1 MQFTGGMPTLRQA
14 ELERDAAPERLGSA
28 LRAIEASRA
37 SASAYD
43 IRLDRR
49 TARVAVI
56 RALWVSSEGANMWG
70 NETERRAFGEI
81 WPLWHGGSEVRDRRR
96 AVQRLRPLADQ
107 GHAPAQ
113 FALGW
118 ACFDGDGVRRDH
130 ATSFEYC
137 LAAAEQGYPAAEGM
151 VGSYY
156 AMARPKHGACPLEAA
171 QAVRWNRRAAGHG
184 NSGAQYST
192 TWPRLIGPAAGS
204 TATRWGP
211 MSGQALRASARPS

>member
-1 MQFTGGMPTLRQA
+1 
-14 ELERDAAPERLGSA
+14 
-28 LRAIEASRA
+28 
-37 SASAYD
+37 
-43 IRLDRR
+43 
-49 TARVAVI
+49 
-56 RALWVSSEGANMWG
+56 MWG

-81 WPLWHGGSEVRDRRR
+81 WPLWHGGTEVRDRRR

-130 ATSFEYC
+130 AKSFQYC

-156 AMARPKHGACPLEAA
+156 AMARPKHGACPSKRRKPSVGTGAPPGTATAGPSTVQPGLGLSGRLRGRQRRGGGLCLDKHCGPVLGHHEAHGGG
-171 QAVRWNRRAAGHG
+171 AAGPG
-184 NSGAQYST
+184 GRGAHS
-192 TWPRLIGPAAGS
+192 
-204 TATRWGP
+204 
-211 MSGQALRASARPS
+211 

>member
-1 MQFTGGMPTLRQA
+1 MRPPNCSGGATSTKSSQS
-14 ELERDAAPERLGSA
+14 LGSA
-28 LRAIEASRA
+28 LRAIEANRA

-43 IRLDRR
+43 IALDRR
-49 TARVAVI
+49 AARVAVI

-70 NETERRAFGEI
+70 NETERRAFGDI

-156 AMARPKHGACPLEAA
+156 AMARPKHGACPSK
-171 QAVRWNRRAAGHG
+171 RRKPPVGTGAPAGTATAG
-184 NSGAQYST
+184 PST
-192 TWPRLIGPAAGS
+192 TWPRLIGLAAGS
-204 TATRWGP
+204 TATQSRP
-211 MSGQALRASARPS
+211 MSGHALRASARPS